1 MWGVLL
7 TRGREMEST
16 FAKNAAVLFIAT
28 FIAVVTLEYGLRY
41 AVKRGWIEVDL
52 NNMNGFWADLNPDF
66 GVWHR
71 SNATFIHKDS
81 CFEVTYTT
89 NSYGALDKERSLR
102 STEPRVVVLGDSMME
117 GYTLERSDRLSDLLE
132 QKTGVAF
139 LNFATSQV
147 FGPVQYLLAY
157 ETLASKF
164 DHEAI
169 LVGFLPGNDF
179 TESSWEIGRK
189 IWYKRYRPYFVGED
203 GHYELIYFNRD
214 AFNAPRGTNDWLH
227 KPFQYVWDNTS
238 TMRTLRR
245 AYLLLKYQ
253 IIVKNKIARAA
264 GTLNSKFISYYFDYD
279 EEDFALVRFILER
292 LMKSAGKRTL
302 ILVTIP
308 VMGDLLSLRDRG
320 QPPLPARFEQL
331 SKELGFIYVDL
342 LPTFAADPGN
352 WERYYHTCERHWT
365 REANA
370 IAAGVLAPVFSKIL
384 KIHDQR

>member
-1 MWGVLL
+1 
-7 TRGREMEST
+7 MEST
-16 FAKNAAVLFIAT
+16 FAKNAAVLLIAI
-28 FIAVVTLEYGLRY
+28 FIAVVALEYGVRY
-41 AVKRGWIEVDL
+41 AAHRGWVDVNF

-71 SNATFIHKDS
+71 SNATFKHEGS
-81 CFEVTYTT
+81 CFEVTYAT
-89 NSYGALDKERSLR
+89 NSYGAIDSERSIR
-102 STEPRVVVLGDSMME
+102 STEPRVIVLGDSMLE
-117 GYTLERSDRLSDLLE
+117 GYTLKRSDRLSDQLE
-132 QKTGVAF
+132 QKTGIAF

-169 LVGFLPGNDF
+169 LVGFLPDNDF

-203 GHYELIYFNRD
+203 GHYELTYFNRD
-214 AFNAPRGTNDWLH
+214 ALNVPRGTDDWLH
-227 KPFQYVWDNTS
+227 KPFRYVWDNTS
-238 TMRTLRR
+238 TMRALRR
-245 AYLLLKYQ
+245 AYFLLKYQ
-253 IIVKNKIARAA
+253 IIEKNKIARAA
-264 GTLNSKFISYYFDYD
+264 GTLNSTSISYYFDYD
-279 EEDFALVRFILER
+279 EKDFALVRFILER

-308 VMGDLLSLRDRG
+308 LMRDLLNLRDRG

-384 KIHDQR
+384 KIYDQR